1 MTLIKSALDI
11 KNVSH
16 LARIAL
22 YLLLLT
28 FTVIYQVRNP
38 FFINLEFL
46 IPIYGFLTLALGIN
60 FILAFLNFRK
70 PRILDES
77 LKYLLLADVAIV
89 SGLLYFS
96 GLQSSLY
103 LFFYLYLIFLAAL
116 NYHVKGAITLAALCS
131 LLFSVVLF
139 FDISITSN
147 TKIFLFLINN
157 ASFFVVAFMGGT
169 LSQRL
174 DFLGEEVVVKDKSI
188 KELKNVNQLIVD
200 NIKSSLITLDE
211 KNRII
216 QYNREAQNMFGSFEL
231 GTELTSQFP
240 EISKVLE
247 GTSTVSVF
255 EISRT
260 QNKGTVFYEVL
271 VSKISLDGIHK
282 GSIVLLQDVTERKR
296 QEEKSKTQEKL
307 AAVGQLA
314 AGIAHEIRNPLA
326 SMSGSIQLLAKSFE
340 NLDDDQKKLIAIT
353 LKETDRL
360 NLLISEFLEF
370 VRPQIALEDKV
381 DLSKLMVES
390 IDIVKLN
397 PQLKQPEFDLAL
409 QEGLVIQGNRDKLK
423 QVFLNII
430 INACHAMEKANSPKL
445 KISLQK
451 NKNIELVISDNGS
464 GMDEKIKS
472 KIFEPFFTTKS
483 KGTGLGLALVHK
495 IVELHGA
502 TIEVDSVLGQGTVF
516 RIYF

>member
-1 MTLIKSALDI
+1 MTLIKTALDI
-11 KNVSH
+11 KNISH
-16 LARIAL
+16 LARITL
-22 YLLLLT
+22 YLLLLV

-38 FFINLEFL
+38 YFINLDFL

-70 PRILDES
+70 PKILDES
-77 LKYLLLADVAIV
+77 LMYLLLADVAIV
-89 SGLLYFS
+89 SGLLYFA

-103 LFFYLYLIFLAAL
+103 LFFYLYLIFLSAL
-116 NYHVKGAITLAALCS
+116 NFHVRGAITIAALCS
-131 LLFSVVLF
+131 FLFSVVLF
-139 FDISITSN
+139 FDTGITSN
-147 TKIFLFLINN
+147 TKIFLFMINN
-157 ASFFVVAFMGGT
+157 VSFFVVAFMGGI

-174 DFLGEEVVVKDKSI
+174 DVLGEEVVVKDKSI
-188 KELKNVNQLIVD
+188 RELKNVNQLIVD

-211 KNRII
+211 KNRVI
-216 QYNREAQNMFGSFEL
+216 QFNQEARSMFGDFEL
-231 GTELTSQFP
+231 GAELSSQFL
-240 EISKVLE
+240 EIAKVLDDDNP
-247 GTSTVSVF
+247 VSVF
-255 EISRT
+255 EITRVRGGS
-260 QNKGTVFYEVL
+260 TVFYEVL
-271 VSKISLDGIHK
+271 VSKINLDGIRR
-282 GSIVLLQDVTERKR
+282 GSIVLMQDVTERKKQDER
-296 QEEKSKTQEKL
+296 SKTQEKL

-381 DLSKLMVES
+381 DLAKLLSESVE
-390 IDIVKLN
+390 IVKLN
-397 PQLKQPEFDLAL
+397 SQLKQPDFILDL
-409 QEGLVIQGNRDKLK
+409 QDGLVVDGNRDKLK

-430 INACHAMEKANSPKL
+430 INACHAMEKSSHPKL
-445 KISLQK
+445 KITLKK
-451 NKNIELVISDNGS
+451 NKKIELVFADNGS

-495 IVELHGA
+495 IVELHSA
-502 TIEVDSVLGQGTVF
+502 TIEVDTVLGQGTVF
-516 RIYF
+516 KIVF